1 MENLLTATQLGE
13 RLGLRPRT
21 LIRWAGKGLIPA
33 VKPTQRVVRFEYA
46 AVLEALRTP
55 ATNKLDK
62 QPDVPPPPLPAA
74 CQRCSSRQKAGLPG
88 PRLADLCQGCPFVLD
103 GRDWLKRCSE
113 GGRETS
119 R

>member
-1 MENLLTATQLGE
+1 MQNLLTARQLGE

-21 LIRWAGKGLIPA
+21 LIRWAGEGRIPA
-33 VKPTQRVVRFEYA
+33 LRATQRVIRFDLA
-46 AVLEALRTP
+46 DVMEALKTP
-55 ATNKLDK
+55 ATNKPDK
-62 QPDVPPPPLPAA
+62 QPDVPAPPLPAA
-74 CQRCSSRQKAGLPG
+74 CQRCSRRQKAGLPG

-113 GGRETS
+113 GGRDTS